1 MNKNA
6 LRIVVLI
13 LSLGVL
19 GYGVYDEVL
28 KEEVIEDPILSLE
41 EKLEEASFVLND
53 DYYIREVTQDQTIY
67 EEILNLEEDKFVRIT
82 EDGSDKE
89 VFSYNYETDK
99 FNYLYYFDGELINT
113 FVYSYKDEVAEVD
126 EGDLFEA
133 LEKEISALKGY
144 FEDLL
149 NSEDIL
155 VKEL

>member
-53 DYYIREVTQDQTIY
+53 DYYIREVTQDQMIY